1 MKNKKLTMFL
11 TSLLMV
17 SQLSLSVTVLAESK
31 ESTKISIEE
40 VVSEEQEEQIKEI
53 SNKEVTIKT
62 PRKVEKVADTVTNK
76 NSTKLEVEL
85 KTGIQIPVGSVP
97 SNLNPKD
104 YIEDV
109 YYVDHFLNE
118 DEFNAEFIIPED
130 VEDEEDL
137 FWYVD
142 EEEKPLDLKI
152 SLAENKE
159 EFTVETMHYSVNWGY
174 AIISRDGGYTID
186 NIVTSL
192 SILTDKNGQP
202 YLRPNMGDNKKYFG
216 NNVRSSVF
224 VDIYQDNNDESLIS
238 LSTFYGSNH
247 AINRLNWENDL
258 KDFDLEYG
266 NVLKQSVND
275 HRGQSVD
282 GRATYVSRTDR
293 GRERLIRETHGVD
306 GQYGLDREQGYKD
319 AYYEITPNGYRLLQ
333 LNQLSLNHKI
343 LVFETGD
350 TKEEIQKQAKSAIV
364 LPNHLKNDLNRFT
377 YELTDIDTSVST
389 NGKRVEGTMKISE
402 ELETGGVFTMSRP
415 IDYEVKDG
423 LTVKL
428 NSQDIELGTDANT
441 LNPNSYVEEVV
452 MGDTKLNASEYTA
465 SFVNTI
471 NTNKVGTQETE
482 IKVVANNNKQVTEK
496 TQTEVIWGS
505 SLVSLGT
512 NKKDMDT
519 SVSLLDK
526 NGKPYLVANEGTG
539 LSQGSR
545 LNSRITM
552 GIYREND
559 FNKLYSAG
567 SGTVN
572 QKPVDVMNR
581 WNNEFKNY
589 ELAYGD
595 VLSYTVFTYANAQT
609 NENGKNTWISRDGE
623 LVKET
628 EGYDVAYYELTPD
641 GFRLMKLNQFEVN
654 PKLLTFNV
662 GTTVEEMNKQA
673 QDALIGKNPENYEFK
688 FEAADTTTS
697 GKKKT
702 KLNVYETLA
711 TGGKFM
717 TTYEVEYIV
726 NPQVTEKYVSETG
739 VELKSPVLTNFD
751 FGTEYQ
757 VSPENFITVDGD
769 LYIYQGWLEENQ
781 TAGKDTPKK
790 ETPKAVKEETTF
802 QYVYKKADNMI
813 DMTIPTEMIFS
824 TERESKNIVSKK
836 QAFKNNSKDVSTEI
850 IMTEFVSKKSDV
862 KLLTE
867 KDADPKKEVN
877 EARFNLMKE
886 EQIAINSLNEKTK
899 EQSITTLKS
908 GETTDISLAGKYFG
922 SQDKKKHVDY
932 QMNFKFKAHAN

>member
-1 MKNKKLTMFL
+1 
-11 TSLLMV
+11 
-17 SQLSLSVTVLAESK
+17 
-31 ESTKISIEE
+31 
-40 VVSEEQEEQIKEI
+40 
-53 SNKEVTIKT
+53 
-62 PRKVEKVADTVTNK
+62 
-76 NSTKLEVEL
+76 
-85 KTGIQIPVGSVP
+85 
-97 SNLNPKD
+97 
-104 YIEDV
+104 
-109 YYVDHFLNE
+109 
-118 DEFNAEFIIPED
+118 
-130 VEDEEDL
+130 
-137 FWYVD
+137 
-142 EEEKPLDLKI
+142 
-152 SLAENKE
+152 
-159 EFTVETMHYSVNWGY
+159 
-174 AIISRDGGYTID
+174 
-186 NIVTSL
+186 
-192 SILTDKNGQP
+192 
-202 YLRPNMGDNKKYFG
+202 
-216 NNVRSSVF
+216 
-224 VDIYQDNNDESLIS
+224 
-238 LSTFYGSNH
+238 
-247 AINRLNWENDL
+247 
-258 KDFDLEYG
+258 
-266 NVLKQSVND
+266 
-275 HRGQSVD
+275 
-282 GRATYVSRTDR
+282 
-293 GRERLIRETHGVD
+293 
-306 GQYGLDREQGYKD
+306 
-319 AYYEITPNGYRLLQ
+319 
-333 LNQLSLNHKI
+333 
-343 LVFETGD
+343 
-350 TKEEIQKQAKSAIV
+350 
-364 LPNHLKNDLNRFT
+364 
-377 YELTDIDTSVST
+377 
-389 NGKRVEGTMKISE
+389 MKISE

-441 LNPNSYVEEVV
+441 LNPNAYVEEVV

-628 EGYDVAYYELTPD
+628 EGYDVAYYELTAD

-673 QDALIGKNPENYEFK
+673 QEAVIVKNPESYEFK

-726 NPQVTEKYVSETG
+726 NPQVTEKYVTEKG
-739 VELKSPVLTNFD
+739 EALKSPVLTNFD

-769 LYIYQGWLEENQ
+769 LYIYQGWLEDNQ
-781 TAGKDTPKK
+781 TAGNDTPKK
-790 ETPKAVKEETTF
+790 ETPKAVKEATTF
-802 QYVYKKADNMI
+802 QYIYKKADNMI

-850 IMTEFVSKKSDV
+850 IMTDFVSKKSDV

-886 EQIAINSLNEKTK
+886 EQIAIDSLNEKTK
-899 EQSITTLKS
+899 EQSIATLKS
-908 GETTDISLAGKYFG
+908 GEKTDISLAGKYFG
-922 SQDKKKHVDY
+922 SQDKKKHVNY
-932 QMNFKFKAHAN
+932 QMNFKFKAHIK

>member
-1 MKNKKLTMFL
+1 M
-11 TSLLMV
+11 
-17 SQLSLSVTVLAESK
+17 
-31 ESTKISIEE
+31 
-40 VVSEEQEEQIKEI
+40 
-53 SNKEVTIKT
+53 
-62 PRKVEKVADTVTNK
+62 
-76 NSTKLEVEL
+76 
-85 KTGIQIPVGSVP
+85 
-97 SNLNPKD
+97 
-104 YIEDV
+104 
-109 YYVDHFLNE
+109 
-118 DEFNAEFIIPED
+118 
-130 VEDEEDL
+130 
-137 FWYVD
+137 
-142 EEEKPLDLKI
+142 
-152 SLAENKE
+152 
-159 EFTVETMHYSVNWGY
+159 
-174 AIISRDGGYTID
+174 
-186 NIVTSL
+186 
-192 SILTDKNGQP
+192 
-202 YLRPNMGDNKKYFG
+202 
-216 NNVRSSVF
+216 F

-423 LTVKL
+423 LTMELNTANVPVGTPKSAIKTEDYVK
-428 NSQDIELGTDANT
+428 
-441 LNPNSYVEEVV
+441 EVY
-452 MGDTKLNASEYTA
+452 MGDKKLDPSEYTV
-465 SFVNTI
+465 SIINDI
-471 NTNKVGTQETE
+471 NTNKVGEQNTE
-482 IKVVANNNKQVTEK
+482 IKIEAINGKKATGT
-496 TQTEVIWGS
+496 TQTNIVWGS
-505 SLVSLGT
+505 TLISLGS

-519 SVSLLDK
+519 SVSLLDN

-539 LSQGSR
+539 LSTVNRLDSR
-545 LNSRITM
+545 TTM
-552 GIYREND
+552 NIYRGNDRKENYRAT
-559 FNKLYSAG
+559 NI
-567 SGTVN
+567 TVN
-572 QKPVDVMNR
+572 QKPLDLMNR
-581 WNNEFKNY
+581 WNNEFQSY
-589 ELAYGD
+589 DLAYGD
-595 VLSYTVFTYANAQT
+595 VLTYTVFNYGQAAK
-609 NENGKNTWISRDGE
+609 NENGQNTWISKDGE

-628 EGYDVAYYELTPD
+628 EGHDVAYYELTPE
-641 GFRLMKLNQFEVN
+641 GFNLLKLNQLKINPTLIQVN
-654 PKLLTFNV
+654 Q
-662 GTTVEEMNKQA
+662 GAEQDEMNQKA
-673 QDALIGKNPENYEFK
+673 KEILIGANASDYEFEFAEFDTSKSGKQSGKVNVTETLSTKGK
-688 FEAADTTTS
+688 FTTTYD
-697 GKKKT
+697 
-702 KLNVYETLA
+702 VDY
-711 TGGKFM
+711 M
-717 TTYEVEYIV
+717 V
-726 NPQVTEKYVSETG
+726 NPQVTEIYVTENG
-739 VELKSPVLTNFD
+739 EELKTPTLTNFD

-769 LYIYQGWLEENQ
+769 LYIYQGWLEDSQ
-781 TAGKDTPKK
+781 TAGKDTPRK
-790 ETPKAVKEETTF
+790 ETPKAVKEATTF
-802 QYVYKKADNMI
+802 QYIYKKADNMI

-886 EQIAINSLNEKTK
+886 EQIAIDSLNEKTK

>member
-11 TSLLMV
+11 TSLLVV

-31 ESTKISIEE
+31 ESTEISMEE

-62 PRKVEKVADTVTNK
+62 SEKVEKVADTVTNK

-85 KTGIQIPVGSVP
+85 KNNIQIPVGSVP

-109 YYVDHFLNE
+109 YYVDHYLNQ

-142 EEEKPLDLKI
+142 EEEQPLDLKI

-159 EFTVETMHYSVNWGY
+159 EFTVETMYYSVNWGHT
-174 AIISRDGGYTID
+174 IISRDGGSTID
-186 NIVTSL
+186 NMVTSL
-192 SILTDKNGQP
+192 SVLTDKNGDP
-202 YLRPNMGDNKKYFG
+202 YLRPNMGNNKKYFAT
-216 NNVRSSVF
+216 NVRYSTF
-224 VDIYQDNNDESLIS
+224 VDIYQDNNKKPLVS

-258 KDFDLEYG
+258 NGFDLQYG

-275 HRGQSVD
+275 HRGQAEE
-282 GRATYVSRTDR
+282 GKATYVSRTNR
-293 GRERLIRETHGVD
+293 GRESLVRETHGVD

-319 AYYEITPNGYRLLQ
+319 AYYEITPNGYHLLQ
-333 LNQLSLNHKI
+333 LNQLNLNHKI

-350 TKEEIQKQAKSAIV
+350 TDEEVQKQAKSAII
-364 LPNHLKNDLNRFT
+364 LPNHLKNDLDRFT
-377 YELTDIDTSVST
+377 YELTDIDTSVAT

-402 ELETGGVFTMSRP
+402 ELETGGIFTIYRT

-423 LTVKL
+423 LTLKL
-428 NSQDIELGTDANT
+428 NKGNVAVGSDIG
-441 LNPNSYVEEVV
+441 
-452 MGDTKLNASEYTA
+452 KLNADDYVDEVFMGDKKLSSSEYTA
-465 SFVNTI
+465 SFVNNV

-482 IKVVANNNKQVTEK
+482 IKIVANNNKQVTGTTE
-496 TQTEVIWGS
+496 TEVIWGNTLI
-505 SLVSLGT
+505 SLSD
-512 NKKDMDT
+512 NKKDTDT
-519 SVSLLDK
+519 SVSLLD
-526 NGKPYLVANEGTG
+526 NNEKPYLVANEGTG
-539 LSQGSR
+539 FSKDNQ
-545 LNSRITM
+545 LNSNVVMKVHR
-552 GIYREND
+552 GND
-559 FNKLYSAG
+559 TNTLYHVDSEG
-567 SGTVN
+567 VN
-572 QKPVDVMNR
+572 QNPVNLMNA
-581 WNNEFKNY
+581 WNNKFKNND
-589 ELAYGD
+589 LVYGD
-595 VLSYTVFTYANAQT
+595 VLTYTVFTYDNAQT
-609 NENGKNTWISRDGE
+609 NENGKNTWVSRDNE

-628 EGYDVAYYELTPD
+628 EGYDVAYYELTPE

-673 QDALIGKNPENYEFK
+673 QDALIVKNPESYEFK
-688 FEAADTTTS
+688 FEIADTTTS

-726 NPQVTEKYVSETG
+726 NPQVTEKYVTEKGET
-739 VELKSPVLTNFD
+739 LKSPVLTNFD

-757 VSPENFITVDGD
+757 VSPENFITIDGD

-790 ETPKAVKEETTF
+790 ETPKAVKEATTF

-850 IMTEFVSKKSDV
+850 IMTDFVSKKSDV

-867 KDADPKKEVN
+867 KDADPKKEAN

-886 EQIAINSLNEKTK
+886 EQIAIDSLNEKTK

-932 QMNFKFKAHAN
+932 QMNFKFKAHIK